1 MAILPKIPATVKKVQ
16 DLCHDT
22 KSFILGT
29 EQPLKYQAGQFV
41 MLNIPYKDTH
51 VRRAYSIANRPEN
64 KHIELCLNFVPS
76 GKASHFLFNIKPN
89 ETVMID
95 GPYGIFKLKHNTN
108 DKLFVCTG
116 TGVAPLRAMI
126 QELLSSKENKS
137 NTRITLIFGERT
149 EAELLYKKEFE
160 QLQKAHKNF
169 KYIPTLSKPHKGWN
183 GEKDYV
189 QYVIQKYI
197 NQPQTTDVYIC
208 GMKEMV
214 EHVQT
219 TLLEFNIPKQ
229 NIFIEKFV

>member
-1 MAILPKIPATVKKVQ
+1 MAILAKIPATVKKVQ

-22 KSFILGT
+22 KSFILET
-29 EQPLKYQAGQFV
+29 ETPLNYKSGQFV
-41 MLNIPYKDTH
+41 MLNIPYKDTF
-51 VRRAYSIANRPEN
+51 VRRAYSIANSPGN
-64 KHIELCLNFVPS
+64 KHIEICLNYVEK

-89 ETVMID
+89 TTIMID

-126 QELLSSKENKS
+126 QELLSTKPAPKQKV
-137 NTRITLIFGERT
+137 TLIFGERT
-149 EAELLYKKEFE
+149 EAELLYRTEFE

-169 KYIPTLSKPHKGWN
+169 RYIPTLSKPHKDWK

-197 NQPQTTDVYIC
+197 NNAQTTDIYIC

-214 EHVQT
+214 DHVQT
-219 TLLEFNIPKQ
+219 NVLEFNVPKQ
-229 NIFIEKFV
+229 NIFTEKFI

>member
-22 KSFILGT
+22 KSFILET

-51 VRRAYSIANRPEN
+51 VRRAYSIANRPE
-64 KHIELCLNFVPS
+64 KKQIELCLNFVPS
-76 GKASHFLFNIKPN
+76 GKASHFLFHIKPN

-137 NTRITLIFGERT
+137 KITLVFGERT
-149 EAELLYKKEFE
+149 ETELLYKKEFE
-160 QLQKAHKNF
+160 ELKKTHKNF
-169 KYIPTLSKPHKGWN
+169 TYVPTLSKPHKDWK

-197 NQPQTTDVYIC
+197 NNAQTTDAYIC

-214 EHVQT
+214 DHVQT
-219 TLLEFNIPKQ
+219 NVLEFAVPRQ
-229 NIFIEKFV
+229 NIFSEKFV